1 MNEQFPKPNFLGGNV
16 NDELDLFIDATK
28 SDLKNVTLVDTSDFT
43 KKTDLADLKSY
54 VYKLHIDKFKNVI
67 NNSSNLKIKVDKLD
81 IAKLETTPVDV
92 SKESFAVK
100 NDVVKKTECNELVRN
115 VNIIS
120 TSDTSNLYQ

>member
-1 MNEQFPKPNFLGGNV
+1 M
-16 NDELDLFIDATK
+16 FIDATK
-28 SDLKNVTLVDTSDFT
+28 SDSKNVTLVDTSDFT

-81 IAKLETTPVDV
+81 IGKLETTPVDV

-120 TSDTSNLYQ
+120 TSDTSNLY